1 MSKSLSQL
9 HFVWYPFLLAFHLFR
24 TPMGVE
30 PSVEHGLGVDRLRV
44 VLKLVAYG

>member
-24 TPMGVE
+24 IPTGVE
-30 PSVEHGLGVDRLRV
+30 ASVEHGLGVDRLRV